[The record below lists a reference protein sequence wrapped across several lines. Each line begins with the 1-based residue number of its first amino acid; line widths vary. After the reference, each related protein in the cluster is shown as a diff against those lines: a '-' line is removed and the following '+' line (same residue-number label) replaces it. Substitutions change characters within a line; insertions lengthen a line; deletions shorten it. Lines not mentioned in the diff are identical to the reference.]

1 MEYLVLGFGWDN
13 SIFSKRQ
20 IISCPPIPEVKV
32 ILEHRESASIR
43 SSRADQEDGQSAKTT
58 KFQHNTTSEEVT
70 IHGGRKVQQ
79 RAIQGG
85 IQGDISGGI
94 QGDISGGIQGD
105 I

>member
-32 ILEHRESASIR
+32 TLEHQESASIR
-43 SSRADQEDGQSAKTT
+43 STQADQEDGQSAKTT
-58 KFQHNTTSEEVT
+58 KFQENTTSEEVT
-70 IHGGRKVQQ
+70 MHRGRKGQQ

-85 IQGDISGGI
+85 IQGDV
-94 QGDISGGIQGD
+94 
-105 I
+105 